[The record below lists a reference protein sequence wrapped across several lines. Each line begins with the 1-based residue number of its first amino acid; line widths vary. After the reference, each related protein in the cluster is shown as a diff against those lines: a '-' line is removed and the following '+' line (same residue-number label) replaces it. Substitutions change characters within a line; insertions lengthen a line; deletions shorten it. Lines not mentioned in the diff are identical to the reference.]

1 MLLPTACCLL
11 CISDASFKA
20 LFRAVD
26 GDCDGSIRFEDFEAV
41 VFPDVHR
48 SQLRHELEQ
57 EQQAAIHARTTL
69 AMGQLGNGALPAGG
83 GGGSLVNP
91 SDEPRGWVSARVS

>member
-1 MLLPTACCLL
+1 MHF
-11 CISDASFKA
+11 SDASFKT

-26 GDCDGSIRFEDFEAV
+26 GDCDGGIRFEDFEAI

-57 EQQAAIHARTTL
+57 EQQEAIHAR
-69 AMGQLGNGALPAGG
+69 ASMAVGQPGALPAGG
-83 GGGSLVNP
+83 LGDDHVHP
-91 SDEPRGWVSARVS
+91 SAEPRGWVSARVS